1 MWDESQL
8 KTSHLVCQINLLS
21 CFEKLILVPDSTVC
35 CVCLFCQSFVCGRW
49 TGSYWS
55 AWLTSSWC
63 PCHHQATHRSAINPS
78 NVLVLQSASSGTLI
92 AESLVSLLRFTF
104 LTSVLMNWVFC
115 WTFCVVAFLANRLQQ
130 TDTLLAKEKNIICV
144 EERDPT
150 VPVLH
155 VVTDLKSLEMGILR
169 ASKWL
174 GIDNYQRAGDHQ

>member
-1 MWDESQL
+1 MNPNWKHPTWYVRLIYYGL
-8 KTSHLVCQINLLS
+8 K
-21 CFEKLILVPDSTVC
+21 KLILVPDSTVC
-35 CVCLFCQSFVCGRW
+35 CVCLCCQSFVCGRW

-63 PCHHQATHRSAINPS
+63 PCYHQATHRSAINPS
-78 NVLVLQSASSGTLI
+78 NVLVLLQNTHRQIVGQSTAVHVPNQCSYELSIL
-92 AESLVSLLRFTF
+92 
-104 LTSVLMNWVFC
+104 
-115 WTFCVVAFLANRLQQ
+115 LANRLQQ

-155 VVTDLKSLEMGILR
+155 VVTDLGGFLWKRVKSLEMGILR